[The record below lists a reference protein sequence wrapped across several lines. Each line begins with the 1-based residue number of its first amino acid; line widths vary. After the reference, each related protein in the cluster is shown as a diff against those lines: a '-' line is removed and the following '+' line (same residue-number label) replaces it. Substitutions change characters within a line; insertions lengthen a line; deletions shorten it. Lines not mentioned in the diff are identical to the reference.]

1 MEKVVHLQDVS
12 FKQGGKEIL
21 QSIQF
26 EMNEGEHWAI
36 IGLNGSGKTSLL
48 NIIAA
53 YNFPTEGNVSIL
65 GETFGETSLPEL
77 RKRIGFV
84 SNSLERF
91 SEFYENRAI
100 EEVVASGKYSS
111 FGLYEK
117 VTDEAW
123 QQVDELLDQFGLAPL
138 KGQPLRRLSEG
149 EKRRVLIARAL
160 MNEPD
165 ILILDEPC
173 SGLDILAREQFL
185 QSLTSVTERG
195 CHIIYVTHHIEELVS
210 DITHVMLLDSGKIVK
225 QGKKEEVL
233 TDESLSQT
241 FHVPVHV
248 RWEND
253 RPFVSVKS

>member
-111 FGLYEK
+111 F
-117 VTDEAW
+117 
-123 QQVDELLDQFGLAPL
+123 
-138 KGQPLRRLSEG
+138 
-149 EKRRVLIARAL
+149 
-160 MNEPD
+160 
-165 ILILDEPC
+165 
-173 SGLDILAREQFL
+173 
-185 QSLTSVTERG
+185 
-195 CHIIYVTHHIEELVS
+195 
-210 DITHVMLLDSGKIVK
+210 
-225 QGKKEEVL
+225 
-233 TDESLSQT
+233 
-241 FHVPVHV
+241 
-248 RWEND
+248 
-253 RPFVSVKS
+253 